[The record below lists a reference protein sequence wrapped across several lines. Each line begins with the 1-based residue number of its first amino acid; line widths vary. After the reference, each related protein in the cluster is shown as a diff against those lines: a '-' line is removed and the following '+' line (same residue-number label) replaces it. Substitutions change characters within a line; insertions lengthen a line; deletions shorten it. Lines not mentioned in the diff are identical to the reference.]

1 MSIDA
6 AEALNLDLH
15 KTLGASRNNP
25 VIKVLV
31 RLYIFSARI
40 VAMDASISKTRLLV
54 LHSRSRRVIKGLH
67 QGIDLRS
74 TQHVEA
80 SFQGLDKFKLPCT
93 SAFPVVFAADAIQCQ
108 AGARVSD
115 GCVHN

>member
-31 RLYIFSARI
+31 RLYISSACI
-40 VAMDASISKTRLLV
+40 VAMYASISKTRLLV

-80 SFQGLDKFKLPCT
+80 SSNFHVPRLFPLCLRRTPSNARKGLGFRTD
-93 SAFPVVFAADAIQCQ
+93 
-108 AGARVSD
+108 VSTID
-115 GCVHN
+115 S